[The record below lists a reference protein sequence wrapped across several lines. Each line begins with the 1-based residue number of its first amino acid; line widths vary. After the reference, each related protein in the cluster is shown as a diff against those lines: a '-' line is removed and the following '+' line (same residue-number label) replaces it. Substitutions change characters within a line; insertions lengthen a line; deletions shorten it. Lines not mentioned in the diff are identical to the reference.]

1 MAETRTDQGPITLED
16 VLTSGRMKA
25 LDDAASRVHDRD
37 LLRALEQARWRSDL
51 PADTLDG
58 LTGLADRTLDRLQR
72 TPDDEELQGEARRL
86 LDVAR
91 RPGMLRQIAERDQV
105 AAWSDR
111 LLALVDASD
120 FTFGRL
126 LEQRAGLYGPRALF
140 RVGRGASV
148 RSVSWEEAVGRVD
161 RIAKGLLALVD
172 DHGEGRIAILSE
184 NRLEM
189 ALLDLACLAF
199 GLVNVMLPTHSTP
212 EQVRYILGHAGVA
225 FAFVSTRRQLDKV
238 RKVRDELPDLRAVF
252 TLDSDVGGE
261 DASDLDG
268 LIARGNR
275 IPARRLE
282 ERRDAVHIGDLATVM
297 YTSGTTGAPKGICF
311 SQRNIVFKRFARAL
325 ALPDL
330 GEDDVFI
337 CYLPLCHTFGRYLE
351 MCGSVFWGATYVFAE
366 SPSIETLADQMR
378 RERATVMISIPLKW
392 IQLYELVR
400 QEVDVDEAPAELVEA
415 GTARVT
421 GGRLRWGL
429 SAAGYLDPE
438 VFRFFQ
444 SQGVELMSGFGMTE
458 ATGGITMTPPGR
470 YRDDSLGC
478 ALPGIELRVDD
489 DGELLIRGPYVTIGH
504 LDPPDGAPTLDD
516 AGWFRTGDLM
526 EVEPDGFIRI
536 VDRKKEI
543 YKNVKGETIAPQ
555 RVENLFR
562 GFPGVGSVFLVGDH
576 RPYNTALIHPEWDSP
591 EVDLRAMPADELKR
605 HFRDLVVAANGF
617 VAPFERIVDFAVIDR
632 DFEIERGERT
642 AKGTFKRSVIEQNFA
657 PEIAR
662 LYRRT
667 WLRIGDVDVMLPNW
681 FFQALGVTASELVI
695 DGDRVTIS
703 SSGSGL
709 TIRRLGEG
717 TIRVGSAVYS
727 CPRRVLPLG
736 LMMRAPALR
745 LGNDELVAFAPPSA
759 RQKIL
764 RARPGGE
771 IEWLRRE
778 GPARIEAEERE
789 QAARIVYARPEGMED
804 LALAARLQGSDDPVD
819 GELAVRILEQA
830 LDLDDRLLA
839 DTALRLLR
847 RGLGSTS
854 VRLLRRSF
862 HVLAMAER
870 PERFVQT
877 LAAFLDAPEEVLD
890 DTTIGVLARRGLEP
904 ERMEAFVAAAEQ
916 RCAEWGDGDPT
927 AEALLRFLAA
937 YGAAHPSQYRSLRGF
952 LARMALIPGAP
963 RLRRQ
968 ALEARAT
975 LEDGFHA
982 WLGPNPAVAVDPE
995 TGREYRWE
1003 DVLPCGRGTDC
1014 QGDDCPEEMDGELRW
1029 RLRGAVENTPLIRE
1043 SIFLFSGGVLVS
1055 LSDIPPDGIRIK
1067 HLGTRSGKS
1076 VYRLRVRTR
1085 TRGTYDLVVNLAR
1098 DLTAEAIREETDW
1111 LVVCGESRRRGP
1123 VAEGFGGLWTRFGL
1137 WTEEYVPGQ
1146 TVNKAV
1152 AQMASTSDGRERLT
1166 LVWPYAAWAAL
1177 SAYVDFWDRTWRR
1190 TVVQL
1195 PVPEAVIVPT
1205 HDYHVGARLVALS
1218 PLATFP
1224 GLGPMLRSMYDS
1236 FVAPVEAEHPHLA
1249 GLAGWRVIFNGLLEV
1264 IGEAEGIELLEELH
1278 EDEDEAMG
1286 ERGLAELAG
1295 YLDEV
1300 KRRGFLHR
1308 RLYFAIHRF
1317 QRWVSLNPQATRR
1330 ARAATLGDLYD
1341 NYGLDRLVERY
1352 PEARVRLFRDTVFDR
1367 AARPLQEALEEIIG
1381 RLRSREMESTD
1392 LAAAIAD
1399 RCAHLRSSED
1409 EDYFLARL
1417 SFPHLR
1423 PEDRAGYVQAQQQG
1437 SRKIEMVV
1445 AYEDSRGAP
1454 FQIRH
1459 ALNAREVGRLHRLFL
1474 RARLPVRFRDEHR
1487 FLVAVDDRG
1496 RLMGGLAYETSGED
1510 STAHLE
1516 KIVVAEPF
1524 QGRKVAHTLLNELFF
1539 RLKSA
1544 GLTAITT
1551 GFFRPR
1557 FFHSHGFQVERQHA
1571 GLVREL

>member
-1 MAETRTDQGPITLED
+1 MAEIQADKGPITLEE

-25 LDDAASRVHDRD
+25 LDEAAIETRDRD
-37 LLRALEQARWRSDL
+37 LLRALEQARWRADL
-51 PADTLDG
+51 PADTLDALG
-58 LTGLADRTLDRLQR
+58 DLGDRLLER
-72 TPDDEELQGEARRL
+72 LARRPDDATLKSEVWRL

-91 RPGMLRQIAERDQV
+91 RPGMLRQIAERDV
-105 AAWSDR
+105 VPIWSDR
-111 LLALVDASD
+111 ILALVNASD
-120 FTFGRL
+120 FTFARL
-126 LEQRAGLYGPRALF
+126 LEQRVRVYGPRALF
-140 RVGRGASV
+140 RVGRGHGARGVTWDDAS
-148 RSVSWEEAVGRVD
+148 SHVD
-161 RIAKGLLALVD
+161 RIARGLLALVHE
-172 DHGEGRIAILSE
+172 HGERRIAILSE

-189 ALLDLACLAF
+189 ALLDLACLST

-212 EQVRYILGHAGVA
+212 EQVSYMLGHAGVG
-225 FAFVSTRRQLDKV
+225 FVFVSTAKQLRKV
-238 RKVRDELPDLRAVF
+238 RKVRDELPELKVTV
-252 TLDSDVGGE
+252 TLDLGIEGDDVI
-261 DASDLDG
+261 DLEG
-268 LIARGNR
+268 V
-275 IPARRLE
+275 RRLGSKVPSRRLA
-282 ERRDAVHIGDLATVM
+282 ERRAAVRVDDLATVM
-297 YTSGTTGAPKGICF
+297 YTSGTTGTPKGICF

-325 ALPDL
+325 ALPEI

-366 SPSIETLADQMR
+366 SPSIEALADQMR
-378 RERATVMISIPLKW
+378 SERASVMISIPLKW
-392 IQLYELVR
+392 IQLYELIR
-400 QEVDVDEAPAELVEA
+400 QEVDVDEAPADLIA
-415 GTARVT
+415 AATDRVT

-429 SAAGYLDPE
+429 SAAGYLDPD

-444 SQGVELMSGFGMTE
+444 SQGIELMSGFGMTE
-458 ATGGITMTPPGR
+458 ATGGITMTPPGG
-470 YRDDSLGC
+470 YRDDSLGP
-478 ALPGIELRVDD
+478 ALPGIEMKVAS

-504 LDPPDGAPTLDD
+504 LDPPDGEPTMDE
-516 AGWFRTGDLM
+516 AGWFHTGDLM
-526 EVEPDGFIRI
+526 EMEPDGFIRI

-562 GFPGVGSVFLVGDH
+562 SFGTVRSVFLVGDH
-576 RPYNTALIHPEWDSP
+576 RPYNTALLHPDWDND
-591 EVDLRAMPADELKR
+591 EVDLRAMDRDELKR
-605 HFRDLVVAANGF
+605 HFRDLVVLANGF

-632 DFEIERGERT
+632 DFELERGERT
-642 AKGTFKRSVIEQNFA
+642 AKGTFKRSTIEQNFSD
-657 PEIAR
+657 EISR

-667 WLRIGDVDVMLPNW
+667 WLRVGDVDVMLPNW
-681 FFQALGVTASELVI
+681 FFQALGVTASELVVE
-695 DGDRVTIS
+695 GDRVTIA
-703 SSGSGL
+703 SSGKAL
-709 TIRRLGEG
+709 TIRRLGEE
-717 TIRVGSAVYS
+717 TMRVGSAVYA

-736 LMMRAPALR
+736 LMLRAPALR
-745 LGNDELVAFAPPSA
+745 LGNDQLMDFAPPSA
-759 RQKIL
+759 RQKIV
-764 RARPGGE
+764 RARPGRE
-771 IEWLRRE
+771 LEWLRRAE
-778 GPARIEAEERE
+778 PARLDDSDRAA
-789 QAARIVYARPEGMED
+789 AARVVYGRPSTMDD
-804 LALAARLQGSDDPVD
+804 LALAARLQGSPDDVD

-847 RGLGSTS
+847 RGLSSPS

-890 DTTIGVLARRGLEP
+890 ETTISVLARRGLEP

-916 RCAEWGDGDPT
+916 RCAEWGDGDAT

-937 YGAAHPSQYRSLRGF
+937 YGAAHPSQFRSLRGF

-963 RLRRQ
+963 RLRQQ
-968 ALEARAT
+968 ALDARVT
-975 LEDGFHA
+975 LELGFHE
-982 WLGPNPAVAVDPE
+982 WLGSNPGVAVDPE

-1003 DVLPCGRGTDC
+1003 DVLPCGRGSDC
-1014 QGDDCPEEMDGELRW
+1014 KGDDCPEEMDEDSRW
-1029 RLRGAVENTPLIRE
+1029 RLRSAVENTPLVRE

-1098 DLTAEAIREETDW
+1098 GLSAQAIQEETDW

-1137 WTEEYVPGQ
+1137 WTEEYVPGK
-1146 TVNKAV
+1146 TVDKAV
-1152 AQMASTSDGRERLT
+1152 ADLALTEDGRERLV
-1166 LVWPYAAWAAL
+1166 LVWPYVAWAAL

-1218 PLATFP
+1218 PLGPFT

-1236 FVAPVEAEHPHLA
+1236 FVAPVEAEHACVA
-1249 GLAGWRVIFNGLLEV
+1249 GLAGWRVVFNGLLEV
-1264 IGEAEGIELLEELH
+1264 IGEGEGSELLHELL
-1278 EDEDEAMG
+1278 DDRDEALG
-1286 ERGLAELAG
+1286 EGGLAELAD
-1295 YLDEV
+1295 YLEDV
-1300 KRRGFLHR
+1300 RQRGFLHR
-1308 RLYFAIHRF
+1308 RLYFAIHRYL
-1317 QRWVSLNPQATRR
+1317 RWLSLNPDATRQ

-1352 PEARVRLFRDTVFDR
+1352 PEARVRLFRDTVFVS

-1381 RLRSREMESTD
+1381 RLRAREMESHD

-1423 PEDRAGYVQAQQQG
+1423 PEDRAGYVPAQQQG
-1437 SRKIEMVV
+1437 SRKIEMMV
-1445 AYEDSRGAP
+1445 AYEDSQGVP

-1474 RARLPVRFRDEHR
+1474 RSRLPVRFRPEHR

-1496 RLMGGLAYETSGED
+1496 RLMGGLAYETGDED
-1510 STAHLE
+1510 CTAHLE

-1524 QGRKVAHTLLNELFF
+1524 QGRKVANTLLNELFF

-1544 GLTAITT
+1544 GFTAITT

-1557 FFHSHGFQVERQHA
+1557 FFYSHGFQVERQHA
-1571 GLVREL
+1571 GMVRAL